1 MSCLVSL
8 WKLDFAVS
16 ILLPTLFT
24 PSSQFTHSP
33 ASENQHLPSSEPN
46 CETADFNSL
55 HYTPSSFFPAPIFP
69 EILQAPMF
77 FSLFPTAPR
86 RVSEV
91 FIYIEYEGLICVRII
106 FFCLSHLILIPL
118 PRVLCSKRYLHLQ
131 LKRRAPMKGFLVS
144 ASSRPRPPRQ
154 PQRGRG
160 SFLPLG
166 DPCSSVLRSSI
177 HWALC
182 FGLSRV
188 TVPLYSSWS
197 SSLHPER
204 ETPYNYERPESVI
217 EPQNHKC
224 LWFVANSK
232 SCVQPQMVSHELG
245 FISPWSGH
253 IPGDPR

>member
-1 MSCLVSL
+1 MCKNYFFLSFSPHLNPTTQSSVFKEVS
-8 WKLDFAVS
+8 
-16 ILLPTLFT
+16 P
-24 PSSQFTHSP
+24 PSVKKAGTDEGISGIGKQ
-33 ASENQHLPSSEPN
+33 
-46 CETADFNSL
+46 
-55 HYTPSSFFPAPIFP
+55 
-69 EILQAPMF
+69 QA
-77 FSLFPTAPR
+77 
-86 RVSEV
+86 
-91 FIYIEYEGLICVRII
+91 
-106 FFCLSHLILIPL
+106 
-118 PRVLCSKRYLHLQ
+118 
-131 LKRRAPMKGFLVS
+131 S
-144 ASSRPRPPRQ
+144 ASHCQ